1 MKDYRVADYMLLVMS
16 MEETDEM
23 FSTQDLS
30 GLVAQW
36 FRALV
41 Y

>member
-30 GLVAQW
+30 GLVAQC